1 MDNEFLASA
10 LKNTLDEIQKICP
23 EIKTAFVLD
32 ANHEII
38 ARGANTPENTLARA
52 VELLEELLEK
62 AQTIGGIQDLTIQ
75 GTDGRLNVSQ
85 MDEICLV
92 TSTSKKADL
101 NYVNMMTKV
110 LVPTVLKLIEKLG
123 PAPMRDNSRTLG
135 SETETSVVERTEEP
149 KTSVVEET
157 QPEKL
162 EKHAEPKQKIEDN
175 LPEPLVNQFIVE
187 EMKGLLAP
195 SDTVRVDNS
204 VIDQWKELYEG
215 KTIEEADV
223 ETFAGKTLRCKVKPI
238 KDEKL
243 EGQGKIQIPNKLQ
256 LVLDIK
262 KGELVRVKPAIE

>member
-1 MDNEFLASA
+1 MDNEFLAFA

-23 EIKTAFVLD
+23 EIKSAFALD
-32 ANHEII
+32 ENHEII
-38 ARGANTPENTLARA
+38 ARGADTPENILVHA

-62 AQTIGGIQDLTIQ
+62 AETLGGIQDLSIQ
-75 GTDGRLNVSQ
+75 GTDGRVNVSQ
-85 MDEICLV
+85 IDEIYLV

-101 NYVNMMTKV
+101 NYASTVTQV
-110 LVPTVLKLIEKLG
+110 LVPTVLRLVSKLP
-123 PAPMRDNSRTLG
+123 PAPLKDNSRTLESG
-135 SETETSVVERTEEP
+135 TETPVVERTEDP

-157 QPEKL
+157 QAEKL
-162 EKHAEPKQKIEDN
+162 EKQAEPERKIEDN

-187 EMKGLLAP
+187 EIRGLLAP
-195 SDTVRVDNS
+195 SDTVRVDSS

-223 ETFAGKTLRCKVKPI
+223 ETFGGKTLRCKVKPI